1 MPELPEVETIRRDM
15 EPYVLGRA
23 IKAVKALRAR
33 NVLKGISAKGLQK
46 ALKGQ
51 KIEKVER
58 RGKFLIFKLASGNCL
73 VIHLGMTG
81 RVLKAPDRFVKVTF
95 MLSGGRSFYFSDIR
109 MFGKVMFFRSYP
121 TFKLGPEPLAPHQMV
136 PGQADDFTV
145 TRFAELL
152 KGRGGNIKAW
162 LLNQRFLAGVGNIYA
177 SEALFRAGIAPR
189 RRAGSLNPQEILK
202 LHRALRRVLSEGIKY
217 RGTSVSDYRDAGG
230 RVGGYQHRLR
240 VYDREGKRCYK
251 CKGPVK
257 KIIIGQRSTYFCPRC
272 QR

>member
-121 TFKLGPEPLAPHQMV
+121 TFKLGPEPLA
-136 PGQADDFTV
+136 DDFTV
-145 TRFAELL
+145 ARFKELL
-152 KGRGGNIKAW
+152 KGRGGNIKAL
-162 LLNQRFLAGVGNIYA
+162 LLNQKFLAGVGNIYA

-189 RRAGSLNPQEILK
+189 RRAGSLKPQEIIK
-202 LHRALRRVLSEGIKY
+202 LHQALRRVLSEGIKY
-217 RGTSVSDYRDAGG
+217 RGTSVSDYRDAEGKA
-230 RVGGYQHRLR
+230 GGYQHRLR
-240 VYDREGKRCYK
+240 VYDREGRPCLRCK
-251 CKGPVK
+251 TPIRRMV
-257 KIIIGQRSTYFCPRC
+257 IGQRSTYYCPKC
-272 QR
+272 QK